1 MLPYI
6 FVLLAIVIRFAI
18 PMHVLGLPFHF
29 VPLAASLL
37 FFGAK
42 MPRKQLWV
50 PLALFAASDVILT
63 KFVYQYPFK
72 ADTAVSWIWYAAAL
86 GIGMLLRK
94 NDRLVRV
101 AGASL
106 VASVS
111 FFVISNLGVFF
122 AWNMYPKTWTGL
134 VECYT
139 LALPFF
145 RNTLISDMVFALAF
159 FSIPVAIEHLSGKPV
174 RERA

>member
-1 MLPYI
+1 MLAYI
-6 FVLLAIVIRFAI
+6 FVLLAIVVRFLI
-18 PMHVLGLPFHF
+18 PTHVLGLPFHF

-42 MPRKQLWV
+42 MPRKQLWI

-63 KFVYQYPFK
+63 KFVYHYAFR
-72 ADTAVSWIWYAAAL
+72 ADTFVTWAWYAVAL
-86 GIGMLLRK
+86 AIGMLLSK
-94 NDRLVRV
+94 NDKLIRV

-106 VASVS
+106 VASIS
-111 FFVISNLGVFF
+111 FFVVSNLAVFF
-122 AWNMYPKTWTGL
+122 AWNMYPKSWAGL

-139 LALPFF
+139 MALPFF
-145 RNTLISDMVFALAF
+145 RNTVVSDMVFALAF
-159 FSIPVAIEHLSGKPV
+159 FSVPVAIELFSRKPA